1 MRVSRL
7 ITNRRLFVL
16 LASVI
21 LLMVI
26 AGLTMRAKEREA
38 SWPVRVLMDVQ
49 NTVTGWLYRPVSQIS
64 AFVTGLNNLH
74 ELYVEN
80 AQLQAEMQNYH
91 SLQANLQDE
100 LATNQTLRTMLH
112 FKQSSA
118 NQWRLLPARV
128 VGRDPATWN
137 SLFTIDIGT
146 AQGVRTNM
154 AVVAPDGSLVGRIET
169 VATDSAKV
177 LLVTDTQ
184 LGDGVAAMVQHSPT
198 SQPFGIVQGAANVGS
213 GVGTNEL
220 EMSFLSPIAQ
230 ITPGDTVVTS
240 RLSQVFPQGIVIG
253 TVVKVTQGQQGLTQ
267 SAVVQPSANLAY
279 LQDVFVVQGV
289 NTKGKG

>member
-1 MRVSRL
+1 MSRL

-26 AGLTMRAKEREA
+26 AGLTMRTREREA

-49 NTVTGWLYRPVSQIS
+49 NTMTGWIYRPVAQIS
-64 AFVTGLNNLH
+64 AFVAGLNNLH

-80 AQLQAEMQNYH
+80 GQLQAEMQNYH
-91 SLQANLQDE
+91 SLQAKLQDE
-100 LATNQTLRTMLH
+100 TAANQTLRMMLH

-118 NQWRLLPARV
+118 NQWQLLPASV
-128 VGRDPATWN
+128 VGRDPATWS
-137 SLFTIDIGT
+137 SLITIDIGT
-146 AQGVRTNM
+146 AQGVRSNM

-169 VATDSAKV
+169 VATNSSKV
-177 LLVTDTQ
+177 LLITDTL

-198 SQPFGIVQGAANVGS
+198 SQPFGIVQGASSSGA

-240 RLSQVFPQGIVIG
+240 KLSQVFPQGIVIG
-253 TVVKVTQGQQGLTQ
+253 TVVNVTQGQQGLTQ
-267 SAVVQPSANLAY
+267 SAVVRPAANLEY

-289 NTKGKG
+289 NTKGKGQ